1 MTPTA
6 LLIEPEVRELILD
19 GRFSEL
25 RACLHEIPAVDV
37 ADILA
42 SIEPEQAALGF
53 RFLQRD
59 DAGEVF
65 SHLDPEKQEEL
76 INQLGAEGAVRVV
89 EAMSADDRAALLDEL
104 PAEIA
109 TRIVAALS
117 PEERKVTQAI
127 LGYPP
132 RTVGRL
138 MTPDYIRVKPDWTCA
153 RVLDHIRRHGKDA
166 ETINVLYVIDE
177 AGKLIDDLR
186 LRQVLLSEPDQPVE
200 ALLNSTFYALTAD
213 QPQEEA
219 VKTMSRYD
227 RTALP
232 VVDSRGVL
240 VGIVTIDDVSDVAEE
255 EATEDIQKLGGM
267 QALEEPF
274 DKASVLDLFKKR
286 APWLGLLFLSEIL
299 TTNALG
305 YFQGQME
312 RAIVLGTFVPAII
325 SSGGNSGSQAS
336 TLVIRAMALG
346 EITLKDW
353 WRILRREFIVAGLL
367 ALLVGALGFARIN
380 LWGIMGWWARKE
392 VDPETG
398 ATVLN
403 THVQQHYTILATAI
417 AAALIGVVLWGS
429 IMGSMLPFILKK
441 CKLDPAGSS
450 TPFVATLVDVTG
462 ILIYFTSAM
471 VILRGT
477 LL

>member
-6 LLIEPEVRELILD
+6 LLLEPEVRELILE
-19 GRFSEL
+19 GRFTEL
-25 RACLHEIPAVDV
+25 RACLHEIPSVDV

-65 SHLDPEKQEEL
+65 SHLEAEKQEEL
-76 INQLGAEGAVRVV
+76 IQKLGAEGSVRVV

-104 PAEIA
+104 PAEVA
-109 TRIVAALS
+109 QRIVAALS

-138 MTPDYIRVKPDWTCA
+138 MTPDYIRVMPDWTCA
-153 RVLDHIRRHGKDA
+153 RVLEHIRTHGKDA
-166 ETINVLYVIDE
+166 ETINVLYVTDE
-177 AGKLIDDLR
+177 HGKLIDDIR
-186 LRQVLLSEPDQPVE
+186 LRQVLLSPTQQRVE
-200 ALLNSTFYALTAD
+200 ELLNGTFYTLTAD

-240 VGIVTIDDVSDVAEE
+240 VGIVTIDDVTDVAEE
-255 EATEDIQKLGGM
+255 EATEDIQKLGGV

-274 DKASVLDLFKKR
+274 DKASVVSLFKKR
-286 APWLGLLFLSEIL
+286 APWLGLLFLSELL

-353 WRILRREFIVAGLL
+353 WKILRREFLVAGLL
-367 ALLVGALGFARIN
+367 ALLVGTLGFIRIN
-380 LWGIMGWWARKE
+380 LWGIMGWWNRKV
-392 VDPETG
+392 VDPATG
-398 ATVLN
+398 AVTIDH
-403 THVQQHYTILATAI
+403 HVQNHFTILAAAI
-417 AAALIGVVLWGS
+417 SAALIGVVLWGS
-429 IMGSMLPFILKK
+429 IMGAMLPFVLKK